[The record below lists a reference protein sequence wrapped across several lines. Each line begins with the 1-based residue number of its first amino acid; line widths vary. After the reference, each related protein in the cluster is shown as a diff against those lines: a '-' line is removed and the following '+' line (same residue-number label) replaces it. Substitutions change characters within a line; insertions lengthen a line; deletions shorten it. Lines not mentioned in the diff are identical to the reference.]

1 MSTAASKGQTS
12 AQTTATATTPSNL
25 GTNKDKNNHL
35 SRANCPGLTKP
46 KISLGAKCCTI
57 VGTRS
62 DGQRFRP
69 NICPRGNAPYKVK
82 LTNGNGS
89 EDCVLYFE
97 DYQKCLDFFTKLV
110 KADYANKNILG
121 ITTSPAVGSGLLVT
135 TVGQGDF
142 YTPNKMG
149 CKSVSSDPNGYIEV
163 ETELGPAYILARK
176 LNEEVEEEISLEEN
190 YMFECDNP
198 KKDAFEDYNKYVE
211 ACSAQFDEF
220 MR

>member
-1 MSTAASKGQTS
+1 MTTQAA
-12 AQTTATATTPSNL
+12 APSNL

-35 SRANCPGLTKP
+35 SRANCPGVTKP
-46 KISLGAKCCTI
+46 KTTSLSGHICTI
-57 VGTRS
+57 VGTRA

-69 NICPRGNAPYKVK
+69 NINPRGNAPYKVK

-97 DYQKCLDFFTKLV
+97 DYSKCLEFFTELI
-110 KADYANKNILG
+110 KADYENKNVLG
-121 ITTSPAVGSGLLVT
+121 ITTSPVSGSGLLT
-135 TVGQGDF
+135 TVAGQGDW
-142 YTPNKMG
+142 YTSNKMG
-149 CKSVSSDPNGYIEV
+149 CKYVSADPNGYIEV
-163 ETELGPAYILARK
+163 ETVLGPAYILAHK

>member
-1 MSTAASKGQTS
+1 M
-12 AQTTATATTPSNL
+12 
-25 GTNKDKNNHL
+25 
-35 SRANCPGLTKP
+35 SRANCPGVTKP
-46 KISLGAKCCTI
+46 KTTSLVGRIATI
-57 VGTRS
+57 VGVRA

-69 NICPRGNAPYKVK
+69 NINPRGNAPYKVK

-97 DYQKCLDFFTKLV
+97 DYQKSIEFFTKLI
-110 KADYANKNILG
+110 KADYANKNVLG
-121 ITTSPAVGSGLLVT
+121 ITTAPATGSGLLVT
-135 TVGQGDF
+135 IPGQGDF

-149 CKSVSSDPNGYIEV
+149 CKYVAPDPNGYIEV

-176 LNEEVEEEISLEEN
+176 LNEEIEDEISLEEN

-198 KKDAFEDYNKYVE
+198 KEDAFEDYNKYVE